1 MKRALAAVCGAT
13 LLIIFA
19 HRLPAPILEE
29 KPSPT
34 EAPSKPKSAPAKH
47 KSRDSSDSSSIT
59 RFDGTWRATFSTK
72 NKFGSTFS
80 NTKTLI
86 IKDGTAVYILE
97 STGTLAS
104 GKRWSDLPAP
114 YNSVSPIYKKCTDKA
129 TDVKAEGSNIRLRWP
144 GWRLTDWT
152 PKTIPFGVF
161 KNVVGQPNSGLCILS
176 GQQLI
181 ATSGKGGVTYTR
193 VR

>member
-47 KSRDSSDSSSIT
+47 KSSDSPNSSSIR
-59 RFDGTWRATFSTK
+59 RFYGMWRATFSSK

-86 IKDGTAVYILE
+86 TLPQGLSPGVYI
-97 STGTLAS
+97 
-104 GKRWSDLPAP
+104 GK
-114 YNSVSPIYKKCTDKA
+114 
-129 TDVKAEGSNIRLRWP
+129 
-144 GWRLTDWT
+144 LTDEEG
-152 PKTIPFGVF
+152 KEHVMR
-161 KNVVGQPNSGLCILS
+161 V
-176 GQQLI
+176 I
-181 ATSGKGGVTYTR
+181 AE
-193 VR
+193 

>member
-1 MKRALAAVCGAT
+1 MKHTLAAVSGAT
-13 LLIIFA
+13 LLIISA

-47 KSRDSSDSSSIT
+47 KSSDSPNSSSIR
-59 RFDGTWRATFSTK
+59 RFDGTWRATFSSK

-97 STGTLAS
+97 STATLAS
-104 GKRWSDLPAP
+104 RKRWSDLPAP

-129 TDVKAEGSNIRLRWP
+129 TDVKVEGSNIRLRWP

-181 ATSGKGGVTYTR
+181 ATSGKGGVTYNR

>member
-1 MKRALAAVCGAT
+1 MKHTLAAVCGAT
-13 LLIIFA
+13 LLIISA

-86 IKDGTAVYILE
+86 IKDGTAVYIGELT
-97 STGTLAS
+97 STLAS
-104 GKRWSDLPAP
+104 GKRWSDLPVP
-114 YNSVSPIYKKCTDKA
+114 YNSVSPIYKKA
-129 TDVKAEGSNIRLRWP
+129 TERAIDAKAEGSNIRIRWP

-152 PKTIPFGVF
+152 PKTIPSFLF
-161 KNVVGQPNSGLCILS
+161 KNWVGQPTRSLCILS
-176 GQQLI
+176 GEQLI
-181 ATSGKGGVTYTR
+181 STDGKQSLTYTR